1 MRLKDRVALVTG
13 AASGIGRATATLF
26 GQEGA
31 KVMCADLDG
40 EGAERVA
47 KQIANS
53 GGEAASTQA
62 DVSQAA
68 DVERM
73 VRETVERWERLD
85 VLVNNAG
92 IYFILPLT
100 QVPEEEW
107 DRLINI
113 NLKGVYLGCKYA
125 IPKMVGQGG
134 GAIVNTASI
143 AGLRGFAN
151 WTTYCASKGG
161 VIQLTKAVAMEV
173 ARLNVRV
180 NCVCP
185 GIIDTGMFRPGGGHG
200 GRGQGRVGGHD
211 RGSAPDG
218 THRPPGGGGG
228 GHPVSGFGGGIL
240 HHGGAPIR
248 GRRPVGGIGATG
260 GPRIAAA
267 ALRRPGEY
275 TPPPVHTLQLQY
287 SGTARLTKDVLCVT
301 N

>member
-1 MRLKDRVALVTG
+1 MRLKEKVALVTG
-13 AASGIGRATATLF
+13 AASGIGRATAVLF

-31 KVMCADLDG
+31 KVMCADLDA

-47 KQIANS
+47 KQIADG

-113 NLKGVYLGCKYA
+113 NLKGVFLGCKYA
-125 IPKMVGQGG
+125 IPEMVKGG
-134 GAIVNTASI
+134 GGSIVNTASI
-143 AGLRGFAN
+143 AGLRGSAN

-161 VIQLTKAVAMEV
+161 VVQLTKAVAMEV

-185 GIIDTGMFRPGGGHG
+185 GIIDTGMFDQAVDMVAVDRDELATTIGEVHPMGRIGRPEEVAAAILFLVSEEASFITGVPLSVDGGLWA
-200 GRGQGRVGGHD
+200 
-211 RGSAPDG
+211 GSAPQEG
-218 THRPPGGGGG
+218 L
-228 GHPVSGFGGGIL
+228 V
-240 HHGGAPIR
+240 
-248 GRRPVGGIGATG
+248 
-260 GPRIAAA
+260 
-267 ALRRPGEY
+267 
-275 TPPPVHTLQLQY
+275 
-287 SGTARLTKDVLCVT
+287 
-301 N
+301 

>member
-1 MRLKDRVALVTG
+1 MKLKEKVALVTG
-13 AASGIGRATATLF
+13 AASGIGLATAALF

-31 KVMCADLDG
+31 KVMCADLDAD
-40 EGAERVA
+40 GAERVA
-47 KQIANS
+47 QQIADS

-62 DVSQAA
+62 DVSRAA

-73 VRETVERWERLD
+73 VQETVERWGRLD

-113 NLKGVYLGCKYA
+113 NLKGVFLGCKYA
-125 IPKMVGQGG
+125 IPEMVKGGG

-161 VIQLTKAVAMEV
+161 VVQITKAVAMEV
-173 ARLNVRV
+173 ARLKVRV

-185 GIIDTGMFRPGGGHG
+185 GIIDTGMFDQAVDMVAADRDELAATIGEMHPMGRIGRPEEVAAAILFLASEEASFITGVPLSVDGGLWA
-200 GRGQGRVGGHD
+200 
-211 RGSAPDG
+211 GSAPQEG
-218 THRPPGGGGG
+218 L
-228 GHPVSGFGGGIL
+228 V
-240 HHGGAPIR
+240 
-248 GRRPVGGIGATG
+248 
-260 GPRIAAA
+260 
-267 ALRRPGEY
+267 
-275 TPPPVHTLQLQY
+275 
-287 SGTARLTKDVLCVT
+287 
-301 N
+301 

>member
-1 MRLKDRVALVTG
+1 MRLKEKVALVTG
-13 AASGIGRATATLF
+13 AASGIGQATAALF

-31 KVMCADLDG
+31 KVMCADLDA

-47 KQIANS
+47 QQIANS
-53 GGEAASTQA
+53 GGEAASTQG

-73 VRETVERWERLD
+73 VRQTVERWERLD

-113 NLKGVYLGCKYA
+113 NLKGVFLGCKYA
-125 IPKMVGQGG
+125 IPEMVKGG
-134 GAIVNTASI
+134 GGSIVNTASI

-185 GIIDTGMFRPGGGHG
+185 GIIDTGMFDQAVDMVAADRDELATTIGEVHPMGRIGRPEEVAAAILFLASEEASFITGVPLSVDGGLWA
-200 GRGQGRVGGHD
+200 
-211 RGSAPDG
+211 GSAPQEG
-218 THRPPGGGGG
+218 L
-228 GHPVSGFGGGIL
+228 V
-240 HHGGAPIR
+240 
-248 GRRPVGGIGATG
+248 
-260 GPRIAAA
+260 
-267 ALRRPGEY
+267 
-275 TPPPVHTLQLQY
+275 
-287 SGTARLTKDVLCVT
+287 
-301 N
+301 

>member
-1 MRLKDRVALVTG
+1 MRLKDKVALVTG
-13 AASGIGRATATLF
+13 AASGIGLATAALF
-26 GQEGA
+26 GREGA

-40 EGAERVA
+40 EGAERA
-47 KQIANS
+47 ARQIADS

-73 VRETVERWERLD
+73 VQETVARWGRLD

-107 DRLINI
+107 DRLMSI

-125 IPKMVGQGG
+125 IPQMVSQGE

-143 AGLRGFAN
+143 AGLRGAAN

-161 VIQLTKAVAMEV
+161 VVQLTKALAVEL

-185 GIIDTGMFRPGGGHG
+185 GIIDTGMFDQAVNMMGVGKAELAATIGETHPMGRIGRPEEVAAAILFLASEEASFITGVPLSVDGGLWA
-200 GRGQGRVGGHD
+200 
-211 RGSAPDG
+211 GSAPQEG
-218 THRPPGGGGG
+218 
-228 GHPVSGFGGGIL
+228 PV
-240 HHGGAPIR
+240 
-248 GRRPVGGIGATG
+248 
-260 GPRIAAA
+260 
-267 ALRRPGEY
+267 
-275 TPPPVHTLQLQY
+275 
-287 SGTARLTKDVLCVT
+287 
-301 N
+301 

>member
-1 MRLKDRVALVTG
+1 MRLRDKVALITG
-13 AASGIGRATATLF
+13 AASGIGEATATLF

-31 KVMCADLDG
+31 KVMCADLNA
-40 EGAERVA
+40 EGAEQVA
-47 KQIANS
+47 QTIVSS

-73 VRETVERWERLD
+73 VRQTVERWGRLD

-92 IYFILPLT
+92 IYFILPLA

-125 IPKMVGQGG
+125 IPQMVGQGK

-185 GIIDTGMFRPGGGHG
+185 GIIDTGMFDQAVDMVAVDRDELAATIGEAHPMGRIGRPEE
-200 GRGQGRVGGHD
+200 V
-211 RGSAPDG
+211 
-218 THRPPGGGGG
+218 
-228 GHPVSGFGGGIL
+228 
-240 HHGGAPIR
+240 
-248 GRRPVGGIGATG
+248 
-260 GPRIAAA
+260 AAA
-267 ALRRPGEY
+267 ILFLASDEASFITGVPLSVDGGLWAGS
-275 TPPPVHTLQLQY
+275 TPQEGLV
-287 SGTARLTKDVLCVT
+287 
-301 N
+301 

>member
-1 MRLKDRVALVTG
+1 MRLKDKVALVTG
-13 AASGIGRATATLF
+13 AASGIGRATAALF

-31 KVMCADLDG
+31 QVVCADLDG

-47 KQIANS
+47 RQIADS
-53 GGEAASTQA
+53 GGEAASVQA
-62 DVSQAA
+62 DVSVAA

-73 VRETVERWERLD
+73 VRETVERWGRLD

-107 DRLINI
+107 DRLIDI

-125 IPKMVGQGG
+125 IPQMVSQGK

-161 VIQLTKAVAMEV
+161 VIQLTKALAVEL

-185 GIIDTGMFRPGGGHG
+185 GIIDTGMLDQAVRM
-200 GRGQGRVGGHD
+200 
-211 RGSAPDG
+211 
-218 THRPPGGGGG
+218 
-228 GHPVSGFGGGIL
+228 SGADKAEL
-240 HHGGAPIR
+240 AAT
-248 GRRPVGGIGATG
+248 IGAAHPMG
-260 GPRIAAA
+260 RIGQPEEVAAA
-267 ALRRPGEY
+267 ILFLASEEASFITGVPLSVDGGLWAGPAPEEG
-275 TPPPVHTLQLQY
+275 L
-287 SGTARLTKDVLCVT
+287 A
-301 N
+301 

>member
-1 MRLKDRVALVTG
+1 MRLKDKVALVTG
-13 AASGIGRATATLF
+13 AASGIGRATAALF

-31 KVMCADLDG
+31 KVMCADLDAA
-40 EGAERVA
+40 GAEHVA
-47 KQIANS
+47 RQIADG

-73 VRETVERWERLD
+73 VKETVERWGRLD

-125 IPKMVGQGG
+125 IPRMVGQGK

-143 AGLRGFAN
+143 AGLRGSAN

-161 VIQLTKAVAMEV
+161 VVQLTKALAMEV

-185 GIIDTGMFRPGGGHG
+185 GIIDTGMFDQAVDLVAVNREELATTIGEAHPMGRIGRPEE
-200 GRGQGRVGGHD
+200 V
-211 RGSAPDG
+211 
-218 THRPPGGGGG
+218 
-228 GHPVSGFGGGIL
+228 
-240 HHGGAPIR
+240 
-248 GRRPVGGIGATG
+248 
-260 GPRIAAA
+260 AAA
-267 ALRRPGEY
+267 ILFLASEEASFITGVPLSVDGGLWAGS
-275 TPPPVHTLQLQY
+275 TPQEGLV
-287 SGTARLTKDVLCVT
+287 
-301 N
+301 